1 MISNNSLNKDKGHSM
16 KKSKKII
23 FSILGASS
31 LISLPLVAISCSKL
45 TSKQKQV
52 KSKIKQ
58 LLDMA
63 KNIPS
68 AGEIMNQYG
77 KMIKD
82 EEIAKLNDQQCDAI
96 LFSIDLVIN
105 QLKTIK

>member
-1 MISNNSLNKDKGHSM
+1 M

-23 FSILGASS
+23 LSILGASS
-31 LISLPLVAISCSKL
+31 LISLPIVAISCSKL
-45 TSKQKQV
+45 TSKQQQV

-63 KNIPS
+63 KKIPS
-68 AGEIMNQYG
+68 AGEIMNQYE

-96 LFSIDLVIN
+96 SVSYTHLTLP
-105 QLKTIK
+105 TICSV

>member
-1 MISNNSLNKDKGHSM
+1 M

-23 FSILGASS
+23 LSILGASS
-31 LISLPLVAISCSKL
+31 LISLPIVAISCSKL
-45 TSKQKQV
+45 TSKQQQV

-63 KNIPS
+63 KKIPS
-68 AGEIMNQYG
+68 AGEIMNQYEN
-77 KMIKD
+77 MINVD
-82 EEIAKLNDQQCDAI
+82 ELAKLSDQQCDAI

-105 QLKTIK
+105 QLKNIK

>member
-1 MISNNSLNKDKGHSM
+1 M

-68 AGEIMNQYG
+68 AGEIMSKYEN
-77 KMIKD
+77 MINDD
-82 EEIAKLNDQQCDAI
+82 ELAKLNDQQCDAI

-105 QLKTIK
+105 QLKNIK

>member
-1 MISNNSLNKDKGHSM
+1 M

-31 LISLPLVAISCSKL
+31 LISLPIVAISCSKL

-63 KNIPS
+63 KKIPS
-68 AGEIMNQYG
+68 AGEIMNQYE

-105 QLKTIK
+105 QLKNIK

>member
-1 MISNNSLNKDKGHSM
+1 M

-63 KNIPS
+63 K
-68 AGEIMNQYG
+68 
-77 KMIKD
+77 KD
-82 EEIAKLNDQQCDAI
+82 TICRWNYEPIWKNDKRWRNC
-96 LFSIDLVIN
+96 
-105 QLKTIK
+105 KTKWSTMRRNLI

>member
-1 MISNNSLNKDKGHSM
+1 M

-68 AGEIMNQYG
+68 AGEIMG
-77 KMIKD
+77 KYENMINDD
-82 EEIAKLNDQQCDAI
+82 ELAKLSDQQCDAI

-105 QLKTIK
+105 QLKNIK

>member
-1 MISNNSLNKDKGHSM
+1 M

-23 FSILGASS
+23 LSILGASS
-31 LISLPLVAISCSKL
+31 LISLPIVAISCSKL
-45 TSKQKQV
+45 TSKQQQV

-58 LLDMA
+58 LLDIA
-63 KNIPS
+63 KKIPS

>member
-1 MISNNSLNKDKGHSM
+1 M

-63 KNIPS
+63 KKIPS
-68 AGEIMNQYG
+68 AGEIMNQYE

-105 QLKTIK
+105 QLKNIK

>member
-1 MISNNSLNKDKGHSM
+1 M

>member
-1 MISNNSLNKDKGHSM
+1 M

-23 FSILGASS
+23 LSILGASS
-31 LISLPLVAISCSKL
+31 LISLPIVAISCSKL
-45 TSKQKQV
+45 TSKQQQV

-63 KNIPS
+63 KKIPS
-68 AGEIMNQYG
+68 AGEIMNQYE
-77 KMIKD
+77 KIIKD

-105 QLKTIK
+105 QLKNIK

>member
-1 MISNNSLNKDKGHSM
+1 M
-16 KKSKKII
+16 KKNKKII
-23 FSILGASS
+23 LSILGASS
-31 LISLPLVAISCSKL
+31 LISLPIVAISCSKL
-45 TSKQKQV
+45 TSKQQQV

-58 LLDMA
+58 LLDIA
-63 KNIPS
+63 KKIPS
-68 AGEIMNQYG
+68 AGEIMNQYE

-105 QLKTIK
+105 QLKNIK

>member
-68 AGEIMNQYG
+68 AGEIMSKYEN
-77 KMIKD
+77 MINDD
-82 EEIAKLNDQQCDAI
+82 ELAKLSDQQCDAI

-105 QLKTIK
+105 QLKNIK

>member
-1 MISNNSLNKDKGHSM
+1 M

-31 LISLPLVAISCSKL
+31 LISLPIVAISCSKL
-45 TSKQKQV
+45 TSKQQQV

-63 KNIPS
+63 KKIPS
-68 AGEIMNQYG
+68 AGEAGEIVSKYEN
-77 KMIKD
+77 MINDD
-82 EEIAKLNDQQCDAI
+82 ELAKLSDQQCDAI

-105 QLKTIK
+105 QLKNIK

>member
-1 MISNNSLNKDKGHSM
+1 M

-63 KNIPS
+63 KKIPS
-68 AGEIMNQYG
+68 AGEIMSKYEN
-77 KMIKD
+77 MINDD
-82 EEIAKLNDQQCDAI
+82 ELAKLNDQQCDAI

-105 QLKTIK
+105 QLKNIK